1 MKKRI
6 KPENEEEAEK
16 KRKELIK
23 DWKK

>member
-6 KPENEEEAEK
+6 KPLSEEEAKK